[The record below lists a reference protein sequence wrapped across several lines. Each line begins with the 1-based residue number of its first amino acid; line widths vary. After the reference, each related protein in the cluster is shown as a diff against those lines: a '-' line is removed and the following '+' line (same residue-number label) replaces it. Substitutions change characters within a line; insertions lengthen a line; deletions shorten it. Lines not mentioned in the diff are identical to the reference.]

1 MPELP
6 EAETIARD
14 LDTRVQGAVIAGVR
28 VHRPD
33 ILAPGLTAARLSR
46 QLRARRIVRVSRRGK
61 NVVFELEGDV
71 RVVVNLGM
79 TGHLITSDAARANEM
94 RHIAVRIRTTDGRA
108 ILFDDVRRFGQV
120 DVHDAESWL
129 ARDAELGVEP
139 LSDDF
144 TAERLFSLSRSS
156 IVPLRNWLLDQQRIA
171 GVGNIYANEALF
183 RAGIDPSRRTDRL
196 RRDDF
201 ARLYR
206 AVREVLEEAI
216 DAKGTTLRDYRT
228 GTGQR
233 GRFQRLIQVYG
244 RSGEQCVR
252 CRTRLATTHAVDGR
266 ATTFCWRCQGRSP

>member
-79 TGHLITSDAARANEM
+79 TGHLITSDAARAKEM

-129 ARDAELGVEP
+129 ARDTELGVEP

-183 RAGIDPSRRTDRL
+183 RAGVRPTRRARRL
-196 RRDDF
+196 TRVESV
-201 ARLYR
+201 RLHAALR
-206 AVREVLEEAI
+206 AVLAEAI
-216 DAKGTTLRDYRT
+216 EARGTTIDDYRD
-228 GTGQR
+228 GSGEA
-233 GRFQRLIQVYG
+233 GGFQFQLRVYG
-244 RSGEQCVR
+244 RDGEACRR
-252 CRTRLATTHAVDGR
+252 CGSAIKRIVLSNRSA
-266 ATTFCWRCQGRSP
+266 FYCPRCQR